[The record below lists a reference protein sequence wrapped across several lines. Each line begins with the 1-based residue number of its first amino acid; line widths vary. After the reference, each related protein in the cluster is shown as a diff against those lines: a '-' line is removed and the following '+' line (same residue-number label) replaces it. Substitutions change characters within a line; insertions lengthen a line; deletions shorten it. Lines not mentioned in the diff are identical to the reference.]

1 MTPERERRIVE
12 VAEYGRRIVEQ
23 VSLSERDLRLIETSG
38 LDSRLGLRPL
48 VRDRLEIRADCHV
61 GVVTLD
67 SLEIRVVPKLV
78 GGSLAVLQMVE
89 YASDSAALRHFDLPK
104 TFATGGPH
112 LRDLIALMLA
122 RECER
127 LLRMGPRHDYRTRVA
142 ILPAVRGR
150 LLADRQLLSH
160 YGRLD
165 RLECRYDERSTDVID
180 NQLCAVALHAAART
194 TTEPAVRAHVRRLAA
209 DFGRLCV
216 PRGLDLRSVAA
227 GLHYGRHNAHYR
239 SAHRWALLLLDGGG
253 IRDLFTAGDA
263 DDRVFL
269 LDMNTLFEA
278 FVTRLAIRALRP
290 LGIDVRGQSRHG
302 GILVHEDTGATH
314 TEIRP
319 DLLLTDGHGPSAWR
333 RPVDIKYKLYAD
345 RKLSSGDLYQSFLY
359 AWALGARPGTDE
371 VAECH
376 VVYASEGDA
385 PARTVAVRAAGG
397 RPGARI
403 TAHALAVPVALDR
416 LAAGQ
421 DPKVLSRVASM
432 LATRDRRRETF

>member
-1 MTPERERRIVE
+1 MTSQRERRIIE
-12 VAEYGRRIVEQ
+12 VAEYSRRIVEQ
-23 VSLSERDLRLIETSG
+23 VNLSERDLRLIETPG
-38 LDSRLGLRPL
+38 LDSRLALRPL

-78 GGSLAVLQMVE
+78 GGSLAVLRMAE
-89 YASDSAALRHFDLPK
+89 YAADPAAVRHFDLPK

-127 LLRMGPRHDYRTRVA
+127 LLHMGPRHDYRTRVDT
-142 ILPAVRGR
+142 LPAVRGR
-150 LLADRQLLSH
+150 LLPDRQLLRH
-160 YGRLD
+160 HGRLD
-165 RLECRYDERSTDVID
+165 RLECRYDERSTNVLD
-180 NQLCAVALHAAART
+180 NQLCAAALNKAAMT
-194 TTEPAVRAHVRRLAA
+194 TTASAVRAQVRRLAA
-209 DFGRLCV
+209 DFGGLCD
-216 PRGLDLRSVAA
+216 PHGLDLHAAA

-239 SAHRWALLLLDGGG
+239 PAHRWALLLLDGGG

-269 LDMNTLFEA
+269 VDMNTLFEV
-278 FVTRLAIRALRP
+278 FVTRLATRALTP
-290 LGIDVRGQSRHG
+290 LGINVRGQSRHG

-359 AWALGARPGTDE
+359 AWALGARPGTE
-371 VAECH
+371 ETAECH
-376 VVYASEGDA
+376 VVYASEDDV
-385 PARTVAVRAAGG
+385 PARTVAIRASGG
-397 RPGARI
+397 RSGARI
-403 TAHALAVPVALDR
+403 TAHALHVPAALDA
-416 LAAGQ
+416 LATGRERE
-421 DPKVLSRVASM
+421 VLSRLAGM
-432 LATRDRRRETF
+432 LANRGGR